1 MTENA
6 KNGNIGTFWLELI
19 LAVFIPFMIW
29 WSMTPTNVLNSSSL
43 FGLLEHIGIGGSVL
57 IFFVGIPV
65 GIIGIRKAKEMQK
78 RKIATIVLS
87 VLNLSAGI
95 IEIGTFILVF
105 CAAIFGGVSA

>member
-6 KNGNIGTFWLELI
+6 KNGNTGTFWLELI
-19 LAVFIPFMIW
+19 LTVFIPFMIW

-65 GIIGIRKAKEMQK
+65 GIIGIRKAKDAGVQTKQFIFKVPQK
-78 RKIATIVLS
+78 R
-87 VLNLSAGI
+87 
-95 IEIGTFILVF
+95 
-105 CAAIFGGVSA
+105 GVPRRSLERLGLL